1 MPTAPYR
8 VALRILTRAVLALL
22 LGLLLGPGSGTAL
35 AKGER
40 KAGADKRPAA
50 GGLDPREQAK
60 QLLQAG
66 VTALAAK
73 DFSSAS
79 QSLTGAYR
87 LAPSVATLFQLGELA
102 AAQGRT
108 TEAQDLMRR
117 FLHDASEPAQ
127 SPALK
132 EAQRILAL
140 PAQPS
145 GEVSVIG
152 ERNAVILIDDRAV
165 GVLPLP
171 LPLLLPIG
179 EHKVVIERDTL
190 RLEDG
195 VTVLAGRT
203 VELRCQ
209 FHPGVVVAT
218 IPPALLVL
226 TDYPALS
233 GEPDKRLD
241 QQLVQ
246 AAGQAHLTLL
256 RQREAL
262 MQAPKLA
269 DCLAMTRCQ
278 LELAMQNLLHNVL
291 LLKAAVRAG
300 STADWQLKVVLLDAM
315 VGDAAAEIEKECPG
329 CTAERAADLL
339 AETAVAALKQ
349 GLLRPHGTLEVD
361 SVPTGAEV
369 TAGAR
374 SLGATPTRRAY
385 FTGPAEV
392 TLKYPGYKP
401 KQATVTIQEGQTASL
416 KLELERELVP
426 ALVAPPKVVTR
437 TEILPR
443 PRWRLGVGVAASALG
458 VALVGLGGSAL
469 SVDGRCVPDSFV
481 GGQCQSIYMTTGI
494 GAGLIVG
501 GVLLAA
507 GGVTLLALPGKRHQV
522 VVSSPSKSQ

>member
-1 MPTAPYR
+1 MLPASYR
-8 VALRILTRAVLALL
+8 VASRILQLAALSL
-22 LGLLLGPGSGTAL
+22 VVGLGPRAAL

-40 KAGADKRPAA
+40 KVVSVKRPSA
-50 GGLDPREQAK
+50 GELDPREQAK

-73 DFSSAS
+73 DFSSAA
-79 QSLTGAYR
+79 QSLSGSYR
-87 LAPSVATLFQLGELA
+87 LVPSLGTLFQLGELA

-108 TEAQDLMRR
+108 AEAQDLMRR
-117 FLHDASEPAQ
+117 FLHDANESAQ

-140 PAQPS
+140 PTPPS
-145 GEVSVIG
+145 GEVQVTG
-152 ERNAVILIDDRAV
+152 ERNAVVLIDDRAV

-179 EHKVVIERDTL
+179 EHKVVVERDTL

-226 TDYPALS
+226 SDHPALS
-233 GEPDKRLD
+233 GEPAKRLD
-241 QQLVQ
+241 QQLAQ

-269 DCLAMTRCQ
+269 ECLPMTRCQ
-278 LELAMQNLLHNVL
+278 VELAMQNLLQNVL
-291 LLKAAVRAG
+291 VLKAALRAG
-300 STADWQLKVVLLDAM
+300 STTDWQLKVVLLDAT
-315 VGDAAAEIEKECPG
+315 VGDAAAELEKECSG

-339 AETAVAALKQ
+339 AETAAAAIKQ
-349 GLLRPHGTLEVD
+349 GLLRPHGVLEID
-361 SVPTGAEV
+361 SVPAGAAV
-369 TAGAR
+369 TAGPR
-374 SLGATPTRRAY
+374 SLGATPTRRPY
-385 FTGPAEV
+385 FSGPVEV

-401 KQATVTIQEGQTASL
+401 KQATLNVQPGQTASL
-416 KLELERELVP
+416 KLELEREPVP
-426 ALVAPPKVVTR
+426 TFVTPPPVVTR

-443 PRWRLGVGVAASALG
+443 PRWRLGVGAAASALG
-458 VALVGLGGSAL
+458 VALVGFGGSAL
-469 SVDGRCVPDSFV
+469 SVNGSCVPDSFV
-481 GGQCQSIYMTTGI
+481 GGQCQNIYMTTGV
-494 GAGLIVG
+494 GSGLIVG
-501 GVLLAA
+501 GVLLVA

-522 VVSSPSKSQ
+522 VVAPALNSQ

>member
-1 MPTAPYR
+1 MLPAPSR
-8 VALRILTRAVLALL
+8 VALRILPLAAVSLL
-22 LGLLLGPGSGTAL
+22 VCLGSHVAP

-40 KAGADKRPAA
+40 KAGAVKRPAA
-50 GGLDPREQAK
+50 GELDPREQAK

-66 VTALAAK
+66 VAALAAK
-73 DFSSAS
+73 NFSSAS
-79 QSLTGAYR
+79 QSLSGAYR
-87 LAPSVATLFQLGELA
+87 LAPSLGTLFQLGELA

-108 TEAQDLMRR
+108 AEAQDLMRR
-117 FLHDASEPAQ
+117 FLHDATEPAQ
-127 SPALK
+127 SPALT

-145 GEVSVIG
+145 GEVNVIG
-152 ERNAVILIDDRAV
+152 ERNAVVLIDDRAV

-179 EHKVVIERDTL
+179 EHKVVVERDTL

-203 VELRCQ
+203 IELRCQ

-218 IPPALLVL
+218 IPPALLL
-226 TDYPALS
+226 LSDYPALA
-233 GEPDKRLD
+233 GEPEKRLD

-246 AAGQAHLTLL
+246 AAGLAHLTLL

-269 DCLAMTRCQ
+269 ECLPMTRCQ
-278 LELAMQNLLHNVL
+278 LELAMQNLLQNVL
-291 LLKAAVRAG
+291 LLKAEVRAG
-300 STADWQLKVVLLDAM
+300 SSADWQLKAVLLDAM

-329 CTAERAADLL
+329 CSAERAADLL
-339 AETAVAALKQ
+339 AEAAAAALKQ
-349 GLLRPHGTLEVD
+349 GLLRPHGVLEVD
-361 SVPTGAEV
+361 SVPAGAEV
-369 TAGAR
+369 SAGAR
-374 SLGATPTRRAY
+374 AIGATPTRRAY
-385 FTGPAEV
+385 FTGPVQV

-401 KQATVTIQEGQTASL
+401 KQATLNIQEGQTASL
-416 KLELERELVP
+416 KLELEREPVP
-426 ALVAPPKVVTR
+426 VFVAPPPVVTR

-443 PRWRLGVGVAASALG
+443 PRWRLGVGAAAQAVG
-458 VALVGLGGSAL
+458 VALAGLGGSAL
-469 SVDGRCVPDSFV
+469 SVNGHCVPDSFV
-481 GGQCQSIYMTTGI
+481 GDQCQSVYMTTGI
-494 GAGLIVG
+494 GSGLIVT

-522 VVSSPSKSQ
+522 VVAPASNSQ

>member
-1 MPTAPYR
+1 MLPASSR
-8 VALRILTRAVLALL
+8 VALRILQLAALSLL
-22 LGLLLGPGSGTAL
+22 LGLGPRLAL
-35 AKGER
+35 AKGEH
-40 KAGADKRPAA
+40 KAGPVKRSGA
-50 GGLDPREQAK
+50 GDLDPREQAR

-66 VTALAAK
+66 LAALAAK
-73 DFSSAS
+73 DFSGAA
-79 QSLTGAYR
+79 QSLSGSYR
-87 LAPSVATLFQLGELA
+87 LVPSLATLFQLGELA

-108 TEAQDLMRR
+108 AEAQDLMRR
-117 FLHDASEPAQ
+117 FLHDANEPAQ

-140 PAQPS
+140 PTPPS
-145 GEVSVIG
+145 GEVNVTG
-152 ERNAVILIDDRAV
+152 ERNAVVLIDDHAV

-179 EHKVVIERDTL
+179 EHKVVVERDTL

-246 AAGQAHLTLL
+246 AAGQAHLTVL

-269 DCLAMTRCQ
+269 ECLATTRCQ
-278 LELAMQNLLHNVL
+278 LELAMQNLLQNVL
-291 LLKAAVRAG
+291 LLKAAPRAG
-300 STADWQLKVVLLDAM
+300 STTDWQLKVVLLDVT
-315 VGDAAAEIEKECPG
+315 VGDAAAELEKECAG
-329 CTAERAADLL
+329 CSAERAAELL
-339 AETAVAALKQ
+339 AETAAAALKQ
-349 GLLRPHGTLEVD
+349 GLLRPHGVLEVD
-361 SVPTGAEV
+361 SVP
-369 TAGAR
+369 AGAAVTVGTR
-374 SLGATPTRRAY
+374 SLGETPTRRPY
-385 FTGPAEV
+385 FTGPVEV
-392 TLKYPGYKP
+392 TLKHPGYKP
-401 KQATVTIQEGQTASL
+401 QQATLTVQEGQTASL
-416 KLELERELVP
+416 KLELLREPVP
-426 ALVAPPKVVTR
+426 VPVTIAPPPVVTR

-458 VALVGLGGSAL
+458 VALIGFGGSAL
-469 SVDGRCVPDSFV
+469 SVDGRCVPDSVV
-481 GGQCQSIYMTTGI
+481 GDQCRSIYTTTGV
-494 GAGLIVG
+494 GSGLIVS
-501 GVLLAA
+501 GVLLTA
-507 GGVTLLALPGKRHQV
+507 GGVILLALPGKRHQV
-522 VVSSPSKSQ
+522 VVAPASHSQ